1 MKEIGLRIIVTIAA
15 FSAALSITSCS
26 TARMAYRQY
35 EKEYRPRGY
44 LVKDTYRCSVPGPKA
59 RYMFVYLPESYFD
72 SGMEYPVVYLLHGA
86 NGNETSWIRKGRIL
100 ENIDS
105 LRLDGK
111 VAECIYVFPDMNHY
125 RNDSDFRTPHEKK
138 SIEAFLG
145 LNGSIEYAFLND
157 VVKHVDSSYRTIPH
171 KDCRAIGGLSLG
183 GLQAMYI
190 SANNPDCF
198 GYVGLFSP
206 LIHIPVRLGP
216 HSFFYRKLEQKLKG
230 QFEDPPA
237 LYWIMSGKYDFV
249 YNSVFRFSRYL
260 YTRRHLHHF
269 HVSDGGHTWNNWQ
282 DYSIMFIKELRKNL
296 P

>member
-26 TARMAYRQY
+26 TARMAYRTY

-105 LRLDGK
+105 LKLDGK

-216 HSFFYRKLEQKLKG
+216 HSFFYRKLEEKLKG

-249 YNSVFRFSRYL
+249 YNSAFRFSRYL
-260 YTRRHLHHF
+260 DTRRHLHHF

-282 DYSIMFIKELRKNL
+282 DYSIMFIKELSKNL

>member
-1 MKEIGLRIIVTIAA
+1 MKELGLRMIVTIAA

-26 TARMAYRQY
+26 TARMAYRPY

-145 LNGSIEYAFLND
+145 LNGSIEYAFMND

-206 LIHIPVRLGP
+206 LIHIPVRLGQ

-230 QFEDPPA
+230 QFKDPPA

-249 YNSVFRFSRYL
+249 YNSAFRFSRYL

>member
-1 MKEIGLRIIVTIAA
+1 MKELGLRIIVTIAA

-26 TARMAYRQY
+26 TARMAYRPY
-35 EKEYRPRGY
+35 DKEYIPLGF
-44 LVKDTYRCSVPGPKA
+44 LVKDTYRSSVPGPGV

-72 SGMEYPVVYLLHGA
+72 SGLEYPVVYMLHGA
-86 NGNETSWIRKGRIL
+86 NGNETSWIRKGRSL

-105 LRLDGK
+105 LRLDGT

-282 DYSIMFIKELRKNL
+282 DYSIMFIKELSKNL

>member
-1 MKEIGLRIIVTIAA
+1 
-15 FSAALSITSCS
+15 
-26 TARMAYRQY
+26 MAYRPY

-249 YNSVFRFSRYL
+249 YNSAFRFSRYL

>member
-26 TARMAYRQY
+26 TARMAYRPY

-145 LNGSIEYAFLND
+145 LNGSIEYAFMND

-206 LIHIPVRLGP
+206 LIHIPVRLGQ
-216 HSFFYRKLEQKLKG
+216 HSFFYRKLEQKLKS

-249 YNSVFRFSRYL
+249 YNSAFRFSRYL

>member
-1 MKEIGLRIIVTIAA
+1 MKELGLSIIVTITA

-26 TARMAYRQY
+26 TARMAYRPY

-125 RNDSDFRTPHEKK
+125 RNDSDFRTLHEKK

-206 LIHIPVRLGP
+206 LIHIPVRLGQ

-249 YNSVFRFSRYL
+249 YNSAFRFSRYL

>member
-1 MKEIGLRIIVTIAA
+1 
-15 FSAALSITSCS
+15 
-26 TARMAYRQY
+26 
-35 EKEYRPRGY
+35 
-44 LVKDTYRCSVPGPKA
+44 
-59 RYMFVYLPESYFD
+59 
-72 SGMEYPVVYLLHGA
+72 
-86 NGNETSWIRKGRIL
+86 
-100 ENIDS
+100 
-105 LRLDGK
+105 
-111 VAECIYVFPDMNHY
+111 MNHY

-206 LIHIPVRLGP
+206 LIHIPVRLGQ

-249 YNSVFRFSRYL
+249 YNSAFRFSRYL

>member
-1 MKEIGLRIIVTIAA
+1 MKELGLRIIVTIAA

-26 TARMAYRQY
+26 TARMAYRPY

-44 LVKDTYRCSVPGPKA
+44 LVKDTYRCSVSGPKA

-249 YNSVFRFSRYL
+249 YNSAFRFSRYL

>member
-26 TARMAYRQY
+26 TARMAYRPY

-216 HSFFYRKLEQKLKG
+216 HSFFYRKLEQKLQG

-249 YNSVFRFSRYL
+249 YNSAFRFSRYL

>member
-1 MKEIGLRIIVTIAA
+1 MKELGLRIIVTLAA
-15 FSAALSITSCS
+15 FSAVLSVTSCS
-26 TARMAYRQY
+26 TARMAYRPY
-35 EKEYRPRGY
+35 DTEYIPLGF
-44 LVKDTYRCSVPGPKA
+44 LVKDTYRSSVPGPGI

-72 SGMEYPVVYLLHGA
+72 SGLEYPVVYMLHGA

-105 LRLDGK
+105 LTIDGK

-157 VVKHVDSSYRTIPH
+157 VVKHVDSSYRTIPN

-206 LIHIPVRLGP
+206 LIHIPARLGP

-249 YNSVFRFSRYL
+249 YNSAFRFSRYL

>member
-1 MKEIGLRIIVTIAA
+1 MKEIGLRMIVTIAA
-15 FSAALSITSCS
+15 FSVALSITSCS
-26 TARMAYRQY
+26 TARMAYRPY

-206 LIHIPVRLGP
+206 LIHIPVRLGQ

-249 YNSVFRFSRYL
+249 YNSAFRFSRYL